1 MKIINYSMLA
11 ILAVGTLAPSIAQA
25 QAGYRLCGQISVNG
39 PVKIGLLKQ
48 VDDTVS
54 NNNYNQKCDEA
65 IKNTKDMIES
75 NTELKAMQWEKIKK
89 SLCDDVGNR
98 GFVNI
103 GQSPDLCDN
112 MGPKYIYKVTKQ
124 GTANTTYEKQ

>member
-11 ILAVGTLAPSIAQA
+11 IIAVGTLVPSITQA

-39 PVKIGLLKQ
+39 SVKIGLLKK

-65 IKNTKDMIES
+65 IKDTKDMIES

-98 GFVNI
+98 GFVNV

-112 MGPKYIYKVTKQ
+112 MVSKYIYKVMKQ
-124 GTANTTYEKQ
+124 GKANTTYEKQ

>member
-1 MKIINYSMLA
+1 MKIINYTMLA
-11 ILAVGTLAPSIAQA
+11 ILTVSTLAPIISQA

-48 VDDTVS
+48 VDVTAS

-65 IKNTKDMIES
+65 IKNTKDIIES

-124 GTANTTYEKQ
+124 GTANATYEKQ